1 MPQAMSA
8 RDQIYSRQE
17 DLDTVYMQ
25 STMHYNKDLMHG
37 NQARLGNTSKSPD
50 LLALSPESRKEPLM
64 AAGYNHSIESKSPLN
79 RIEETFIDYAAE
91 KSVAT
96 QKSDRNRS
104 NTVRVT
110 GNTDKISQEKNVS
123 TERRQI

>member
-25 STMHYNKDLMHG
+25 STMHFNKDLMHG
-37 NQARLGNTSKSPD
+37 NQARLGNASKSPD
-50 LLALSPESRKEPLM
+50 LLTLSPENRKEPLV
-64 AAGYNHSIESKSPLN
+64 AAGFANSIESKTPMN

-91 KSVAT
+91 KSVVS

-110 GNTDKISQEKNVS
+110 GITDKISQNNVS

>member
-1 MPQAMSA
+1 MSA

-25 STMHYNKDLMHG
+25 STMNFNRDLMHG
-37 NQARLGNTSKSPD
+37 NQARLGNASKSPD
-50 LLALSPESRKEPLM
+50 LLTLSPDGRKEQLVP
-64 AAGYNHSIESKSPLN
+64 AGFANSIESKSPIN
-79 RIEETFIDYAAE
+79 HREEKFIDYAAE
-91 KSVAT
+91 KSVVS

-104 NTVRVT
+104 KTVRVSAT
-110 GNTDKISQEKNVS
+110 GKMDKISQNVS

>member
-1 MPQAMSA
+1 
-8 RDQIYSRQE
+8 
-17 DLDTVYMQ
+17 
-25 STMHYNKDLMHG
+25 MHG
-37 NQARLGNTSKSPD
+37 NQARLGNASKSPD
-50 LLALSPESRKEPLM
+50 LLTLSPENRKEPLV
-64 AAGYNHSIESKSPLN
+64 AAGFANSIESKSPMN

-91 KSVAT
+91 KSVVS

-110 GNTDKISQEKNVS
+110 GITDKISQNNVS